1 MEWESESPCCSHTY
15 PGQEHR
21 SPGRYSGW
29 ELEFRDCGAI
39 PGQGLLLTAETDQG
53 DVKEDTVVG
62 NAWQPWKQED
72 TAESHV
78 VGGAITIASLSPHA
92 SISS

>member
-1 MEWESESPCCSHTY
+1 M
-15 PGQEHR
+15 
-21 SPGRYSGW
+21 
-29 ELEFRDCGAI
+29 
-39 PGQGLLLTAETDQG
+39 TAETDQG

-78 VGGAITIASLSPHA
+78 VGGAITITSLSPHA
-92 SISS
+92 SSGIAEQ